1 MKRERNTLLLSQT
14 AKSVERKQRIYITK
28 VKEEKT
34 YLHNKLLWR
43 YAEIA
48 TPESTTILR
57 GQEN

>member
-1 MKRERNTLLLSQT
+1 LKKFKEI